1 MQKRFTGITMKPL
14 MKINKHWLSF
24 LIAMSLISC
33 NHLSNMNDD
42 KHQISVWDSNKG
54 TDYENRYSSSQE
66 EEKYE
71 QIYCT
76 PEDEKKGIKT
86 DIDYLN
92 VACGLPKIQPV
103 NNKTLEI
110 KQFFLGVE
118 YHSDGGRSPIGHH
131 LLILKSGDETLQEV
145 KVETEDDIFWK
156 EVLFVKIREG
166 VYWKDLNND
175 GYLEFAILKTDTG
188 YSTHRTVDLYTLKNN
203 SFHFYGHGIYV
214 WTTGQHVL
222 FNCPE
227 ECNHH
232 NPEACDKCT

>member
-1 MQKRFTGITMKPL
+1 MQEKFIGITMKPL
-14 MKINKHWLSF
+14 MKMNKYGLSF
-24 LIAMSLISC
+24 LIAINLISC
-33 NHLSNMNDD
+33 NHLSDMNDD
-42 KHQISVWDSNKG
+42 KHRISIWDSNED
-54 TDYENRYSSSQE
+54 TNNEEMHFSSQK

-76 PEDEKKGIKT
+76 PEDKKKEIKT
-86 DIDYLN
+86 NIDYLN

-103 NNKTLEI
+103 DNKTLEI
-110 KQFFLGVE
+110 KQVFLGIE
-118 YHSDGGRSPIGHH
+118 YRSDGGRSPIGHH
-131 LLILKSGDETLQEV
+131 LLILKSGDEVLQEI
-145 KVETEDDIFWK
+145 KVETEEDIFWK

-227 ECNHH
+227 ECHHH
-232 NPEACDKCT
+232 NPEACDKCI